1 MNYVMLSSRLL
12 IPLLL
17 LPSFALLSIPAQA
30 ASSKEDA
37 AAQAGAVL
45 YRDKGCPYCHGP
57 ALAGTPKGPALA
69 EIRKDKDWPADKMT
83 AQILN
88 GGKKMPPFRESLTD
102 DEIALLVT
110 YLRAAKRPSP
120 PPAAPGSPAPG
131 ASPSPQN

>member
-1 MNYVMLSSRLL
+1 MNPVMLSSRTLSSV
-12 IPLLL
+12 LLL
-17 LPSFALLSIPAQA
+17 ASLAALSFPAHA

-37 AAQAGAVL
+37 DAQAGAVL

-69 EIRKDKDWPADKMT
+69 DIRKDKDWPADKMT

-102 DEIALLVT
+102 DEIAQLVT
-110 YLRAAKRPSP
+110 YLRAAKRPAPP
-120 PPAAPGSPAPG
+120 PPAAGSPAPS